1 VLPHL
6 VKIQEIQNLKKLVKL
21 VKMKSSKEKVQI
33 NCKTPKVTKQV
44 QNQEKKRLIKYQL
57 EVVRKVRLVQQMQ
70 NVTTN

>member
-6 VKIQEIQNLKKLVKL
+6 VKIQEIQNLKKL

-44 QNQEKKRLIKYQL
+44 QNQVKKRLIKYQL